1 MRETNYM
8 SSSALIEFLKV
19 GILAGELDIIAA
31 YTKKTAKTP
40 KEKRWAKDMR
50 MSATLL
56 QKITDERVAALD
68 KDQLESVARR
78 NQHSKM
84 VMETSHNLRTGK
96 GRIDERIT
104 IDYDDLALIAE
115 MALMCCNACPQGK
128 YVKDCEYRKMFH
140 RLGIPVGRTE
150 VQEGQ
155 CEFMTRDVPKIVMPN
170 GHTDPDARKMFSD
183 EDRELLL

>member
-31 YTKKTAKTP
+31 NTKKTAKTP

-56 QKITDERVAALD
+56 QKITDERVAVLD

-78 NQHSKM
+78 NQHSKAQ
-84 VMETSHNLRTGK
+84 
-96 GRIDERIT
+96 
-104 IDYDDLALIAE
+104 LA
-115 MALMCCNACPQGK
+115 CRQG
-128 YVKDCEYRKMFH
+128 
-140 RLGIPVGRTE
+140 
-150 VQEGQ
+150 Q
-155 CEFMTRDVPKIVMPN
+155 N
-170 GHTDPDARKMFSD
+170 
-183 EDRELLL
+183 

>member
-31 YTKKTAKTP
+31 NTKKTAKTP

-56 QKITDERVAALD
+56 QKITDERVAVLD

-84 VMETSHNLRTGK
+84 VMETTHNLRVGK
-96 GRIDERIT
+96 GRIDDRIT
-104 IDYDDLALIAE
+104 VDYDDLALIAE
-115 MALMCCNACPQGK
+115 MALMCCNSCPQGK

-140 RLGIPVGRTE
+140 RLGIPVGRE
-150 VQEGQ
+150 DVCEGE
-155 CEFMTRDVPKIVMPN
+155 CEFMTSNKPKILLPQGN
-170 GHTDPDARKMFSD
+170 TDPEAHALFDD
-183 EDRELLL
+183 EREFI